1 MGEVV
6 MAKKRV
12 RTAAEVA
19 GARRDWRKTALM
31 AVAFLLV
38 GMALLGGSLAYRW
51 HVSAEADRLGG
62 VGVPVTAYITDRA
75 GGGGRGSGIDR
86 IEVHYLYDGAQYDA
100 WIPCAGVTG
109 CHSTPERE
117 MTVLVDPADP
127 QRFLAENGHT
137 DGSLSFLM
145 SWTMIPFSLLMIIVG
160 AALLIV
166 VIKTKADRR

>member
-1 MGEVV
+1 MG
-6 MAKKRV
+6 KGKRKRRV

-19 GARRDWRKTALM
+19 GARRARRKTALM
-31 AVAFLLV
+31 AMAFLLV
-38 GMALLGGSLAYRW
+38 GMALLGSSLAYRW

-86 IEVHYLYDGAQYDA
+86 IEIHYLYDA

-109 CHSTPERE
+109 CRSTPERE
-117 MTVLVDPADP
+117 MPVLVDPADP

-145 SWTMIPFSLLMIIVG
+145 SWTTIPVG
-160 AALLIV
+160 LVATVAGVGVLIF
-166 VIKTKADRR
+166 VIRE